1 VSGVALDTKLGY
13 THVSIPM
20 EYEPRIYVNA
30 ETMDNQGNDVIKTFF
45 DDQAA
50 TIPEED
56 IF

>member
-1 VSGVALDTKLGY
+1 MSGVALDTKLGY